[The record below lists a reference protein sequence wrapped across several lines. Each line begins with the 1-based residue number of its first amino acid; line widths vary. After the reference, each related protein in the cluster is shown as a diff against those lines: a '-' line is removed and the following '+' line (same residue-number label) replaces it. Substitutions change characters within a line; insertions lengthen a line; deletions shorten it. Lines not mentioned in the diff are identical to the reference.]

1 MPFTPAR
8 KFKLEALNR
17 DERYLSLPR
26 DLRLFVRQLM
36 EYVDQLG
43 REIASSSTLRET
55 LFEFDEDV
63 TVKTVDEWLLALED
77 AGWLV
82 LYTSGR
88 RMFMQIN
95 PVAWA
100 AFVSCDGR
108 DGSRYPEPDPG
119 PVSAQSATWGDLRAV
134 PGASP
139 ARGEGGRGAWWE
151 EPDGVPPAGCPKHP
165 HNTGLIPCGACAGA
179 RKLHEG
185 FMRGEIS
192 REQAVAA
199 WQMPGTDDL
208 PF

>member
-17 DERYLSLPR
+17 DERFLSLPR
-26 DLRLFVRQLM
+26 DLRLFLMQLLM
-36 EYVDQLG
+36 YVDQLG

-63 TVKTVDEWLLALED
+63 TVKQVDEWLLALED
-77 AGWLV
+77 EGWLV

-88 RMFMQIN
+88 RIFMQIN
-95 PVAWA
+95 PVPWA

-108 DGSRYPEPDPG
+108 DGSRHPEPDPG
-119 PVSAQSATWGDLRAV
+119 PVSAQSTTWGDLRGV
-134 PGASP
+134 SGASP
-139 ARGEGGRGAWWE
+139 ARGEGGSGVWWE
-151 EPDGVPPAGCPKHP
+151 APDGVPPAGCPKHP

-179 RKLHEG
+179 RKIHEG
-185 FMRGEIS
+185 FMRGEIT

-199 WQMPGTDDL
+199 WQVPGADDL